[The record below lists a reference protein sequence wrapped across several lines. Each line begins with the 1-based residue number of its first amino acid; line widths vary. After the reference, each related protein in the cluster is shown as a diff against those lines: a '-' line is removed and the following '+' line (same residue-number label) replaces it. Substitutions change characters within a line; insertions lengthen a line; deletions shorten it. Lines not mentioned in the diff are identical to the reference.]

1 MVPSLAQVV
10 SLLGTVHA
18 HGATKQE
25 LQQLVDSLAN
35 AGNRFHFIVTGTRH
49 PAAEPLTANRGSD
62 PRRVQ
67 VVFIQAALSHLARL
81 SARPDGVRPGNSEVG
96 DAQ

>member
-1 MVPSLAQVV
+1 
-10 SLLGTVHA
+10 
-18 HGATKQE
+18 
-25 LQQLVDSLAN
+25 
-35 AGNRFHFIVTGTRH
+35 
-49 PAAEPLTANRGSD
+49 
-62 PRRVQ
+62 VQ